1 MKRSKD
7 MIMNKILVLVLSVL
21 VLVSCQKEIFID
33 LNTSDPKIVIEGEVM
48 DMPGPYL
55 VRLSRTVNFSEPNEF
70 PPISDAIVII
80 SDDAGYSEQL
90 FEFQN
95 GIYMTHDIQGFAGR
109 TYSLSVTIEGETFTA
124 QSTMP
129 ARVPLDGVEVINSFY
144 SSSQDPANN
153 YLVTPLY
160 LDPPGIGNNYRI
172 VQLVNGRICDS
183 WTVQND
189 NLSDGL
195 VNKRPIFGRDI
206 ELKPGDML
214 TVVLQSIEKPVY
226 DYFYS
231 LTESSGSGGGATPA
245 NPVSNIT
252 GGALGY
258 FSAHS
263 MDSKTVTIPGQGQ

>member
-1 MKRSKD
+1 MT
-7 MIMNKILVLVLSVL
+7 MNKIFVLVISVL
-21 VLVSCQKEIFID
+21 VLISCQKEIFID
-33 LNTSDPKIVIEGEVM
+33 LNSSDPKIVIEGEVT
-48 DMPGPYL
+48 DMPGPYF
-55 VRLSRTVNFSEPNEF
+55 VRLSRTVNFSQPNEF

-80 SDDAGYSEQL
+80 SDDDGYSEKL
-90 FEFQN
+90 IEFEK

-109 TYSLSVTIEGETFTA
+109 TYSLSVTIDGEIFTA

-129 ARVPLDGVEVINSFY
+129 SRVPLNGVEVTYSFY
-144 SSSQDPANN
+144 SSSQDPVNN

-172 VQLVNGRICDS
+172 VQLINGSISDS

-195 VNKRPIFGRDI
+195 VNKRPIFGRDT

-214 TVVLQSIEKPVY
+214 TVILQSIDKPVY

-263 MDSKTVTIPGQGQ
+263 LDSKTVTIP